1 MGELVVGR
9 PVLKQLFAV
18 SAPLVLTSAIS
29 LSFRAVGA
37 EDDDETSSFDPWL
50 REARRAL
57 SPELRHDLLLL
68 LGFSGRLLYYAEE
81 LLFSFD
87 PLEADRL
94 VAGYDEYFTHLQAL
108 PAIAYTQM
116 AANAVARVYRD
127 RGVFETP
134 PETDDPGDWRMFLR
148 PSITRA
154 NIDEAA
160 AIITSPEELKHRTLT
175 LLDGFWRGFYQE
187 DFERS
192 LPDLQRAVRRAQQ
205 RAHPIVQIEF
215 SELTGHRL
223 PDEIAQHLTAVERV
237 TFCPSNHLG
246 AFIQYIFYQPELILY
261 FNPDAVLQAAP
272 PTRRRDLPQGLDDR
286 PLDDVEA
293 LSGFKAVADPTRLR
307 IIEMLQ
313 DREHYA
319 QEIVGRLGISQ
330 SAVSRHLA
338 TLESA
343 NLVTVRPL
351 QGMKYYAVDR
361 DYLRKLAAY
370 LEQLAEVEAVTL
382 HR

>member
-29 LSFRAVGA
+29 LSFRAVGS
-37 EDDDETSSFDPWL
+37 EDEGESNGFNPWL
-50 REARRAL
+50 REARNAL
-57 SPELRHDLLLL
+57 SPELRHDLHLL

-87 PLEADRL
+87 ALEADRL
-94 VAGYDEYFTHLQAL
+94 EAGYDEYFAHLEAL

-134 PETDDPGDWRMFLR
+134 PETDDPGEWRMFLR

-154 NIDEAA
+154 DIDEAA
-160 AIITSPEELKHRTLT
+160 AIITNPDELKRRTLA
-175 LLDGFWRGFYQE
+175 LLDGFWRGFYQA
-187 DFERS
+187 DFQQH

-205 RAHPIVQIEF
+205 RAHPVVQIEF
-215 SELTGHRL
+215 SELTRHRL

-261 FNPDAVLQAAP
+261 FNPESVLQAAP
-272 PTRRRDLPQGLDDR
+272 ATRRRDQ
-286 PLDDVEA
+286 PLDAGEA
-293 LSGFKAVADPTRLR
+293 LAGFKAVADPTRLR

-361 DYLRKLAAY
+361 EYLRKLAAY